1 MNITESFQINV
12 LEATPEDGRWVLIDA
27 SSSEVLI
34 NVIGRAAPLGLV
46 QLRTLRAVLD
56 HFIDA
61 AEATEATTQAA
72 IAAEFA
78 E

>member
-12 LEATPEDGRWVLIDA
+12 LEATPEDGRWILIDA
-27 SSSEVLI
+27 SSTEVVI
-34 NVIGRAAPLGLV
+34 NVTGRTAPLALT
-46 QLRTLRAVLD
+46 QARTLRAVLD

-61 AEATEATTQAA
+61 AEATEASTQAA